1 MVPCTE
7 QTELDPA
14 FSEWHR
20 IAINLP
26 DLINN
31 GTVREEVDK
40 VSYIGGGQ
48 GQTYRRW
55 IRSYRRWTRSVRQEV
70 DKVSYIGGGQGQ
82 SDRRRTRSVRQEVDK
97 VSQTGGGQGH
107 TGGGQG

>member
-20 IAINLP
+20 VAINLP

-70 DKVSYIGGGQGQ
+70 DKVSQAGGGQGQTGGGQGQ
-82 SDRRRTRSVRQEVDK
+82 SYRKWTRSVRGADK
-97 VSQTGGGQGH
+97 SV
-107 TGGGQG
+107 

>member
-20 IAINLP
+20 VAINLP

-40 VSYIGGGQ
+40 VSHTGGGQ
-48 GQTYRRW
+48 GQ
-55 IRSYRRWTRSVRQEV
+55 SYRRWTRSVRLVVDKVTQTGDGQGQSDWRWTRSASQEV
-70 DKVSYIGGGQGQ
+70 DKVSHTGGGQGQ
-82 SDRRRTRSVRQEVDK
+82 SDCR
-97 VSQTGGGQGH
+97 
-107 TGGGQG
+107 

>member
-48 GQTYRRW
+48 GQSDRMWTRSVTQEADKVSQSGCGQGQ
-55 IRSYRRWTRSVRQEV
+55 SYRKWTRSVRQE
-70 DKVSYIGGGQGQ
+70 
-82 SDRRRTRSVRQEVDK
+82 EDK
-97 VSQTGGGQGH
+97 VSQTGGGQGQSDRRW
-107 TGGGQG
+107 TRSVI